1 MLVAIAYA
9 AETAGAAPQG
19 SPFGAFVPLI
29 LIFAIFYFLLIRPQ
43 QKKTKEHTVA
53 LEALKAGDNIVT
65 TGGIYGKVVKIDGDT
80 AVVEIADKVKVTV
93 VKSQLYP
100 QTVKAEKAEKKE
112 KKEK

>member
-9 AETAGAAPQG
+9 VETSGAAPQG
-19 SPFGAFVPLI
+19 SPFSAFIPLI

-43 QKKTKEHTVA
+43 QKKTKEHTVS
-53 LEALKAGDNIVT
+53 LEALKAGDAVVT
-65 TGGIYGKVVKIDGDT
+65 SGGIYAKVTKIDGDT

-100 QTVKAEKAEKKE
+100 QKSKTKK
-112 KKEK
+112 

>member
-43 QKKTKEHTVA
+43 QKKTKEHAVS
-53 LEALKAGDNIVT
+53 LEALKAGDDVVT
-65 TGGIYGKVVKIDGDT
+65 SGGIYGKVVKIDGDT
-80 AVVEIADKVKVTV
+80 AVIEIADKVKITV

-100 QTVKAEKAEKKE
+100 NKTKTEK
-112 KKEK
+112 